1 MDYQVIFAL
10 TLQAKY
16 NNFEGKTFNC
26 EKIVELKP
34 NSNTTV
40 NDAGIE
46 LFFSTGHN
54 GRGNTISITAVDNK
68 LIDLELYDKV
78 KGLSEFPGI
87 TENELMLKL
96 KELI

>member
-1 MDYQVIFAL
+1 MNLQAIFKL

-26 EKIVELKP
+26 KKVVELTP
-34 NSNTTV
+34 GANTSV
-40 NDAGIE
+40 EKSGIE

-54 GRGNTISITAVDNK
+54 GRGNTISITAVDNG
-68 LIDLELYDKV
+68 LVDLELYDKV

-87 TENELMLKL
+87 TEDELMLKL

>member
-1 MDYQVIFAL
+1 MNLQAIFTL

-16 NNFEGKTFNC
+16 TNFEGKTFQCKNV
-26 EKIVELKP
+26 VELKP
-34 NSNTTV
+34 ETGTTI
-40 NDAGIE
+40 NESGIE

-68 LIDLELYDKV
+68 LIDLELFNKV
-78 KGLSEFPGI
+78 TGLSEFPGI
-87 TENELMLKL
+87 DENQLMLKL